1 MILLG
6 SSYTKIGEV
15 MKKIVLFV
23 CIFLFPLQVCA
34 LTDSGHNSIIMDM
47 DSGRILYQK
56 NSHSKH
62 LIASITKIM
71 TCIIALDEANPK
83 DIYEAKE
90 EVLEMYGTNIYIEY
104 KEKMSLK
111 DLLYGLMLR
120 SGNDAA
126 VVIANNVCKN
136 EKEFVKKMNEKAKEI
151 GMKNTSF
158 ANPHG
163 LDEKTQNY
171 STAYDMAILSRYA
184 YKHYPLFRKISG
196 TYQYI
201 SKNKEKTYLWYN
213 RNKLLKMYQY
223 TTGGKTGYTPSA
235 GKTFV
240 STASK
245 NNLNLTIVTLDD
257 SNTYENHKALY
268 EKTYKNYQ
276 GYKVVDA
283 KNFDLD
289 KKYRIKESFSY
300 PLTKEEK
307 ENIKILTKIDHSL
320 MGEKKGR
327 VEVYLYEKKIKTI
340 PIYENTKKE
349 NSKEKSF
356 FHRLFS

>member
-1 MILLG
+1 
-6 SSYTKIGEV
+6 
-15 MKKIVLFV
+15 MKKIICLLF
-23 CIFLFPLQVCA
+23 LLLLLPLNVSA
-34 LTDSGHNSIIMDM
+34 LSDSGHNSIIMDM

-56 NSHSKH
+56 NSNSKH

-71 TCIIALDEANPK
+71 TAVIALDKANVNTV
-83 DIYEAKE
+83 YQAGE

-126 VVIANNVCKN
+126 VVIANHVCKN
-136 EKEFVKKMNEKAKEI
+136 EKEFVKAMNEKAKEI
-151 GMKNTSF
+151 GMKNTTF

-171 STAYDMAILSRYA
+171 STAYDMAVLSQYA
-184 YKHYPLFRKISG
+184 YNNYPLFRKISG
-196 TYQYI
+196 TYKYI
-201 SKNKEKTYLWYN
+201 SKGKDKTYLWYN
-213 RNKLLKMYQY
+213 RNKLLKNYEY

-257 SNTYENHKALY
+257 SNTYENHQQLY
-268 EKTYKNYQ
+268 ENIYKNYI
-276 GYKVVDA
+276 GYKIIDD

-289 KKYRIKESFSY
+289 RKYYIKESFSY
-300 PLTKEEK
+300 PLTTKEK
-307 ENIKILTKIDHSL
+307 ENIKVLTKIDKSL
-320 MGEKKGR
+320 SGDKKGQ
-327 VEVYLYEKKIKTI
+327 VEVYLYDKLIKKI
-340 PIYENTKKE
+340 PIYEHQKKE
-349 NSKEKSF
+349 KRTASNF
-356 FHRLFS
+356 FKKLFS

>member
-1 MILLG
+1 
-6 SSYTKIGEV
+6 
-15 MKKIVLFV
+15 MKKIILFI
-23 CIFLFPLQVCA
+23 CLFLFPLPVFA
-34 LTDSGHNSIIMDM
+34 LTDSGHNSIVMDI

-56 NSHSKH
+56 NSNSRH

-71 TCIIALDEANPK
+71 TAVIALDEASPK
-83 DIYEAKE
+83 EIYQAKE

-104 KEKMSLK
+104 QEKMSLK

-151 GMKNTSF
+151 GMKNTTF

-171 STAYDMAILSRYA
+171 STAYDMAILSSYA
-184 YKHYPLFRKISG
+184 YKNYPLFRKISG
-196 TYQYI
+196 TNKYI
-201 SKNKEKTYLWYN
+201 SQNKEKTYLWYN
-213 RNKLLKMYQY
+213 RNKLLKMYEY

-268 EKTYKNYQ
+268 EKMYKNYQ
-276 GYKVVDA
+276 SYKIID
-283 KNFDLD
+283 KKKFDLD
-289 KKYRIKESFSY
+289 KAYYIKESFSY

-307 ENIKILTKIDHSL
+307 ENIKIFTKIDKSL
-320 MGEKKGR
+320 SGEEKGK
-327 VEVYLYEKKIKTI
+327 VEIYLYNKLIKKI
-340 PIYENTKKE
+340 PIYKQQEKKK
-349 NSKEKSF
+349 NNSF
-356 FHRLFS
+356 FKKLFS

>member
-1 MILLG
+1 MIFPII
-6 SSYTKIGEV
+6 SYTEIGEV
-15 MKKIVLFV
+15 MKKIVLFI
-23 CIFLFPLQVCA
+23 CLFLFPINASA

-56 NSHSKH
+56 NSNSKH

-71 TCIIALDEANPK
+71 TTLVALDNASPK
-83 DIYEAKE
+83 SIYQAKE

-104 KEKMSLK
+104 KEKMSLN

-136 EKEFVKKMNEKAKEI
+136 EKEFVKKMNEKAKSI
-151 GMKNTSF
+151 GMKNTTF

-163 LDEKTQNY
+163 LDEKTKNY
-171 STAYDMAILSRYA
+171 STAYDMAILSSYA
-184 YKHYPLFRKISG
+184 YKNYPLYRKISK
-196 TYQYI
+196 TYKYI

-213 RNKLLKMYQY
+213 RNKLLKSYEFA
-223 TTGGKTGYTPSA
+223 TGGKTGYTPSA

-240 STASK
+240 STAQK

-268 EKTYKNYQ
+268 EKIYQNYQ
-276 GYKVVDA
+276 NYLIVDS
-283 KNFDLD
+283 KKFDLD
-289 KKYRIKESFSY
+289 NNYYIKESFSY
-300 PLTKEEK
+300 PLTKEEL
-307 ENIKILTKIDHSL
+307 ENIKTLTKIDSSL
-320 MGEKKGR
+320 TGEKKGQ
-327 VEVYLYEKKIKTI
+327 VEVYLYNKLIKKI
-340 PIYENTKKE
+340 PIYEQKKGA
-349 NSKEKSF
+349 SKKSNF
-356 FHRLFS
+356 FKKLFS

>member
-1 MILLG
+1 MILHIK
-6 SSYTKIGEV
+6 SYTKLGEV

-23 CIFLFPLQVCA
+23 CVFLFPIQVSA
-34 LTDSGHNSIIMDM
+34 LTDSGHNSIVMDM

-56 NSHSKH
+56 NSNSKH

-71 TCIIALDEANPK
+71 TAVIALDNAKPT
-83 DIYEAKE
+83 DIYQAKE

-151 GMKNTSF
+151 GMKNTIF
-158 ANPHG
+158 QNPHG

-184 YKHYPLFRKISG
+184 YKNYPLFRKISG
-196 TYQYI
+196 TKKYI

-213 RNKLLKMYQY
+213 RNKLLNMYEY

-268 EKTYKNYQ
+268 EKIYKNYQ
-276 GYKVVDA
+276 GYKIVDA
-283 KNFDLD
+283 NHFDIDKNYFI
-289 KKYRIKESFSY
+289 KKSFSY

-307 ENIKILTKIDHSL
+307 ENIKTLTRIDDSL
-320 MGEKKGR
+320 SGEKKGK
-327 VEVYLYEKKIKTI
+327 VEIYLYDKLIHTI

-349 NSKEKSF
+349 NRKESTF
-356 FHRLFS
+356 FGKLFS

>member
-1 MILLG
+1 MN
-6 SSYTKIGEV
+6 V
-15 MKKIVLFV
+15 F
-23 CIFLFPLQVCA
+23 A
-34 LTDSGHNSIIMDM
+34 LTDSGHNSIVMDI

-56 NSHSKH
+56 NSNSKH

-71 TCIIALDEANPK
+71 TAIVALDNAKPK
-83 DIYEAKE
+83 DIYQAGE

-104 KEKMSLK
+104 KEKMSLN

-136 EKEFVKKMNEKAKEI
+136 EKKFVEKMNQKAKNI
-151 GMKNTSF
+151 GMKNTTF

-171 STAYDMAILSRYA
+171 STAYDMAILSSYA
-184 YKHYPLFRKISG
+184 YKNYPLYRKISK
-196 TYQYI
+196 TYKYI

-213 RNKLLKMYQY
+213 RNKLLKSYEF

-268 EKTYKNYQ
+268 EKMYKSYQTYLI
-276 GYKVVDA
+276 VDH

-289 KKYRIKESFSY
+289 RKFYIKESFSY
-300 PLTKEEK
+300 PLTKEEL
-307 ENIKILTKIDHSL
+307 ENIKTLTKIDPSL
-320 MGEKKGR
+320 TGEKKGQ
-327 VEVYLYEKKIKTI
+327 VEVYLYNKQIKKI
-340 PIYENTKKE
+340 PIYEHKKE
-349 NSKEKSF
+349 NSKKSKF
-356 FHRLFS
+356 FKKLFS